1 MENNTRTSSFL
12 TRSQTRFGLGAAAL
26 TLAVSSMVLP
36 SLAQEAARGGDGAR
50 GADFAQRME
59 ERRAQAA
66 ERMQAALG
74 ASDEDFAV
82 LAPMIEG
89 VRQLQ
94 REAAVADARGGRRGG
109 GGGADRPDRPDRGGE
124 GADGNRG
131 RGGDGAAGGRGRGG
145 DEQAGGRGR
154 GGRDIELSP
163 EAASIRTA
171 MEALRTATES
181 ADTAPE
187 VLQRD
192 IAALRAAKAAHA
204 AKLTAAQE
212 QLRGAVLAR
221 QEAVLIVSGLLD

>member
-50 GADFAQRME
+50 GADFAERME

-124 GADGNRG
+124 GADGARG

>member
-94 REAAVADARGGRRGG
+94 REAALGDARGGRRGG

-124 GADGNRG
+124 GADGARG

-171 MEALRTATES
+171 METLRTATES